1 METKHIS
8 ADCTRRRYRKKYA
21 TGKLYEELKKCLT
34 YGIIAALLSLS
45 GSLFGVVMGR
55 AIIFCLIALNLIP
68 VILAVLTRNK
78 LWANAAA
85 VISVLWMAYVLFR
98 TFMWIADLWSFLG
111 VFGFDVL
118 FLPSA
123 RGVTL
128 AYLITIISG
137 ALSIR
142 CAVKLLGVFKKIDA
156 EYDDLMANLRA

>member
-8 ADCTRRRYRKKYA
+8 ADCTRSQYRKKYA
-21 TGKLYEELKKCLT
+21 SGKLYEELKKCLT
-34 YGIIAALLSLS
+34 YGIIAALMIPAALLL
-45 GSLFGVVMGR
+45 GGTGGL
-55 AIIFCLIALNLIP
+55 AIIFCLPVLNLIP
-68 VILAVLTRNK
+68 VILAVRTRNK

-85 VISVLWMAYVLFR
+85 VISVLWMAYVLVAA
-98 TFMWIADLWSFLG
+98 FMWIADLWSFLG